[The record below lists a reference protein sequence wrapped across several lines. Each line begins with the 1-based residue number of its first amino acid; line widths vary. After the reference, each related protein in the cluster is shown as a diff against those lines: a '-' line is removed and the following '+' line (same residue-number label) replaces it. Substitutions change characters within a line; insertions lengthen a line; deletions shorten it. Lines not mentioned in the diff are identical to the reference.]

1 MNALRW
7 HGRRDVR
14 YQVVEDAPA
23 PGPDEARIRVAYAGI
38 CGTDREEYREGP
50 ILIPVAEPHPLTHK
64 TAPLILGHEFSG
76 IVESVGVNVTQLAPG
91 DHVAADVLIHCGHCR
106 ECLRHQYNLCE
117 RQAALGLMADGGW
130 RTRRPANRTGL
141 HLC

>member
-14 YQVVEDAPA
+14 YQVVENAPA

-76 IVESVGVNVTQLAPG
+76 IVESVGRDSPKPRPDRLPAPRPT
-91 DHVAADVLIHCGHCR
+91 DDVPT
-106 ECLRHQYNLCE
+106 
-117 RQAALGLMADGGW
+117 A
-130 RTRRPANRTGL
+130 TPPP
-141 HLC
+141 